1 MDNATQ
7 QTIGISDIPMTHQLQ
22 YIYNTYPTIHGRFI
36 RLLTETKVYYN
47 AETTC
52 IYMRPRNQVHI
63 LMFGAPFL
71 IQKKPKVL
79 HIACSLQNRYFP
91 KTFLADYSAALP
103 IICSP
108 DYASTPH
115 YWNQNPPVAS
125 QPCRPAPPPTP
136 NQPTT
141 YHNAPTPLS
150 RRNTCIPALLLYWCT
165 NYLPHHTRTTPPH
178 RTAHTPTPTTPQSTS
193 RQSTSRNVTPRTNS
207 PQWLFTLFYCTP

>member
-1 MDNATQ
+1 MDNAAQ

-47 AETTC
+47 AQTTC
-52 IYMRPRNQVHI
+52 IHMRPRNQVHI
-63 LMFGAPFL
+63 LCL
-71 IQKKPKVL
+71 ELLSLSRKSQRSCTWR
-79 HIACSLQNRYFP
+79 CSMPIRYFL
-91 KTFLADYSAALP
+91 KTFFADYSAALP
-103 IICSP
+103 IISP
-108 DYASTPH
+108 PDPITYASTPH

-150 RRNTCIPALLLYWCT
+150 RRNTCIPALFLYWCT

-178 RTAHTPTPTTPQSTS
+178 RTAHIPKSPKARHAQHVKA
-193 RQSTSRNVTPRTNS
+193 RNVT
-207 PQWLFTLFYCTP
+207 